1 MVDGKKEKKVLKMLG
16 NVRLDMDKT
25 IIELLSDTDIRIRG
39 LLSLRVKDI
48 TLGKD
53 LSYVIVNGKTSMWQ
67 IPIVLSAPYLAR
79 YA

>member
-48 TLGKD
+48 TLGED

>member
-48 TLGKD
+48 TLGED
-53 LSYVIVNGKTSMWQ
+53 LSYVTVNGKTGMWQ

>member
-1 MVDGKKEKKVLKMLG
+1 MLG

-25 IIELLSDTDIRIRG
+25 IIELLSDIDIRIRG

-48 TLGKD
+48 TLGED
-53 LSYVIVNGKTSMWQ
+53 LSYVIVNGNTGMWR
-67 IPIVLSAPYLAR
+67 IPIVLSAPYLVR